1 MIMCNMKD
9 DGFLKQEPRLRRG
22 YTTGTCSAAAAKAA
36 AAMLFSGEEVREV
49 QLTVPAGETL
59 RLEIVDISAGPD
71 CVRCAVVKDAGD
83 DPDVTGGMKVYAA
96 VRRIPGGEGTA
107 DGGQDVVDGGES
119 ASGSGEIV
127 IDGGE
132 GVGRVTKP
140 GLDQPPGSAAIN
152 SVPRSMIR
160 RAVEEEKQ
168 RFGEN
173 GGIEVVISIPGGEEI
188 AKRTLNPALGIEGGL
203 SVLGTSGIVEPMSEK
218 ALIDTIAVTIRQRLT
233 LGDRVLIMAPGNYG
247 LAFLREKY
255 GVPEERVVKIS
266 NYVGE
271 SLDIVVRESG
281 AGANFG
287 KGAGGAGHLGES
299 AVREERLAEGHENNN
314 SSGKKEQVPVVLL
327 VGHIGKLVKVA
338 GGIMNT
344 HSAVADRRMEILTE
358 HAQRCGAK
366 AEVLREIGDCV
377 TTEAALDVLGQ
388 AGILT
393 PVTESVVNSIQEQI
407 DRRTGGALRAEVI
420 MFSSVRGELA
430 QTAGAKA
437 LLQRGAD

>member
-1 MIMCNMKD
+1 MCNMKD

-83 DPDVTGGMKVYAA
+83 DPDVTSGMKVYAA
-96 VRRIPGGEGTA
+96 VRRIPGGEGAA
-107 DGGQDVVDGGES
+107 DGGEI
-119 ASGSGEIV
+119 ASGSGGIV

-160 RAVEEEKQ
+160 QAVEEEKQ
-168 RFGEN
+168 RFGES
-173 GGIEVVISIPGGEEI
+173 GRIEVVISIPGGEEI

-203 SVLGTSGIVEPMSEK
+203 SILGTSGIVEPMSEK
-218 ALIDTIAVTIRQRLT
+218 ALIDTIAVTIRQRLA

-271 SLDIVVRESG
+271 SLDIVVQESVG
-281 AGANFG
+281 RQEG
-287 KGAGGAGHLGES
+287 
-299 AVREERLAEGHENNN
+299 LAEWHENNN
-314 SSGKKEQVPVVLL
+314 SSEKKEQVPVLLL

-358 HAQRCGAK
+358 YAQRCGAK
-366 AEVLREIGDCV
+366 AEALREIGDCV
-377 TTEAALDVLGQ
+377 TTEAALDVLDQ
-388 AGILT
+388 AGILE
-393 PVTESVVNSIQEQI
+393 PVTESVINSIQEQI

>member
-1 MIMCNMKD
+1 MCKMKD
-9 DGFLKQEPRLRRG
+9 DGSLKQEPRLRRG

-59 RLEIVDISAGPD
+59 RLEIVDIDASPD
-71 CVRCAVVKDAGD
+71 GVRCAVVKDAGD

-96 VRRIPGGEGTA
+96 VRRIPGGECAA
-107 DGGQDVVDGGES
+107 DGGEIT
-119 ASGSGEIV
+119 SGSEGVV

-160 RAVEEEKQ
+160 QAVEEEKQ
-168 RFGEN
+168 RFGES

-218 ALIDTIAVTIRQRLT
+218 ALIDTIAVTIRQRLA

-271 SLDIVVRESG
+271 SLDIVVRE
-281 AGANFG
+281 
-287 KGAGGAGHLGES
+287 AGGQYNNSPRKMEQVPVVLHAGHVGETGES
-299 AVREERLAEGHENNN
+299 ASRHEFYYSSEE
-314 SSGKKEQVPVVLL
+314 KEQVPVVLFA
-327 VGHIGKLVKVA
+327 GHIGKLVKVA

-358 HAQRCGAK
+358 HAQRCGAG

-377 TTEAALDVLGQ
+377 TTEAALDVLDQ
-388 AGILT
+388 AGILA

-407 DRRTGGALRAEVI
+407 GRRTGGALRTEVI
-420 MFSSVRGELA
+420 MFSSIRGELA
-430 QTAGAKA
+430 QTGGAKA

>member
-1 MIMCNMKD
+1 MCKMKD
-9 DGFLKQEPRLRRG
+9 DGDRKQAPRLRRG

-59 RLEIVDISAGPD
+59 RLEIVDVAAGPD

-96 VRRIPGGEGTA
+96 VRRIPGGEGA
-107 DGGQDVVDGGES
+107 SGGGEGASGGGEIASGGGEIASDGGEI
-119 ASGSGEIV
+119 ASGRGEIV

-160 RAVEEEKQ
+160 QAVEEEKQ
-168 RFGEN
+168 RFDESS
-173 GGIEVVISIPGGEEI
+173 GIEVVISIPGGEEV

-218 ALIDTIAVTIRQRLT
+218 ALIDTIAVTIRQRLA

-255 GVPEERVVKIS
+255 GVPEETVVKIS

-281 AGANFG
+281 LR
-287 KGAGGAGHLGES
+287 H
-299 AVREERLAEGHENNN
+299 NNP
-314 SSGKKEQVPVVLL
+314 SETIEQVPVVLFA
-327 VGHIGKLVKVA
+327 GHIGKLVKVA

-344 HSAVADRRMEILTE
+344 HSAVADCRMEILAE
-358 HAQRCGAK
+358 HAQRCGAE
-366 AEVLREIGDCV
+366 AGVLQKIGDCV
-377 TTEAALDVLGQ
+377 TTEATLDVLDQ
-388 AGILT
+388 AGILV
-393 PVTESVVNSIQEQI
+393 PVMESVVNSIQEQI
-407 DRRTGGALRAEVI
+407 DRRTGGALRVEVI

-430 QTAGAKA
+430 QTAGARE

>member
-1 MIMCNMKD
+1 MCKMKD
-9 DGFLKQEPRLRRG
+9 DGSLKQEPRLRRG

-59 RLEIVDISAGPD
+59 CLEIVDVAAGPD

-96 VRRIPGGEGTA
+96 VRRIPGGECAA
-107 DGGQDVVDGGES
+107 DGGEIT
-119 ASGSGEIV
+119 SGSEGVV

-160 RAVEEEKQ
+160 QAVEEEKQ
-168 RFGEN
+168 RFGESS
-173 GGIEVVISIPGGEEI
+173 GIEVVISIPGGEEI

-218 ALIDTIAVTIRQRLT
+218 ALIDTIAVTIRQRLA

-281 AGANFG
+281 GQYNNSPR
-287 KGAGGAGHLGES
+287 KMEQVPVVLHAGHKGEAGES
-299 AVREERLAEGHENNN
+299 GGIVGRPRFYN
-314 SSGKKEQVPVVLL
+314 SSEKMEQVPVVLL

-344 HSAVADRRMEILTE
+344 HSAVADRRMEILAE
-358 HAQRCGAK
+358 HAQRCGAG
-366 AEVLREIGDCV
+366 AEVVREIGECV
-377 TTEAALDVLGQ
+377 TTEAALDVLDQ
-388 AGILT
+388 AGILA

-407 DRRTGGALRAEVI
+407 DRRTGGALQAEVI